1 MRVAVCDDLKEQ
13 LDDIKQMLEAVSFVK
28 IVDTFS
34 DIDIFFEEVKEGA
47 KYDAVL
53 MDIDWKKV
61 KTGIDFSEELLTLSP
76 YTKIIYVTAYTID
89 YVEDAVLQTKN
100 LSGFLMKPV
109 NLDMLKKSLEKIR
122 RQNIETDGKLIVKY
136 KGNVSVIPFTDIF
149 YLESQL
155 HKVNIKLKEQ
165 KYQCTEKLNHIKT
178 RLGTQFVECHKSY
191 IINMDHIAEFH
202 NTELVMENGEVIPIS
217 KKRYGETKA
226 RFFEYMA
233 EKI

>member
-1 MRVAVCDDLKEQ
+1 MRVAVCDDLKEV
-13 LDDIKQMLEAVSFVK
+13 LKETKILLEDVSFVK
-28 IVDTFS
+28 
-34 DIDIFFEEVKEGA
+34 DIDIFSDMKNFYEEIKEGT
-47 KYDAVL
+47 KYDVVL
-53 MDIDWKKV
+53 MDIDWKTE
-61 KTGIDFSEELLTLSP
+61 KTGIDFSSELKLLSP
-76 YTKIIYVTAYTID
+76 NTKIIYITAYTLD
-89 YVEDAVLQTKN
+89 YVEDAVLRTPN
-100 LSGFLMKPV
+100 LCGFINKPIKEDI
-109 NLDMLKKSLEKIR
+109 LYKSLEKI
-122 RQNIETDGKLIVKY
+122 QKELKETDGKLIIKY
-136 KGNVSVIPFTDIF
+136 KSNVSVIPFADIY

-155 HKVNIKLKEQ
+155 HKVLVKMQSQE
-165 KYQCTEKLNHIKT
+165 YQCTEKLNHIKT